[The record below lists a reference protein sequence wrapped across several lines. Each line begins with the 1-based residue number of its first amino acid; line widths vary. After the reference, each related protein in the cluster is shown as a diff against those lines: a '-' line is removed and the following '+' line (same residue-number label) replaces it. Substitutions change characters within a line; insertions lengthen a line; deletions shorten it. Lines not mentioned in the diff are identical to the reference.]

1 MKKAT
6 VIRVDDIRQTLGVM
20 NVDNG
25 GFVSK
30 SLELPWKNNDNNISC
45 IPIGKYTCKYTR
57 SPRMSV
63 EHLTRWLKKNVGKTE
78 ADCPESEKN
87 VYTYEIMNVPKRGGV
102 RIHSANYFHQLR
114 GCIALGNAAKD
125 MDMDGCDDIS
135 HSGQTIKAFEK
146 YMNYEDFELE
156 IKYINGK

>member
-1 MKKAT
+1 MEKMKKGT
-6 VIRVDDIRQTLGVM
+6 IIRVDDVRQTLGVI

-25 GFVSK
+25 GFTSK
-30 SLELPWKNNDNNISC
+30 SLELPWKENQNNISC
-45 IPIGKYTCKYTR
+45 IPAGVYICKWTK
-57 SPRMSV
+57 STRMS
-63 EHLTRWLKKNVGKTE
+63 
-78 ADCPESEKN
+78 AEKGHD
-87 VYTYEIMNVPKRGGV
+87 VFTYQIMDVPNRGGV

-135 HSGQTIKAFEK
+135 HSGATVKAFEK
-146 YMNYEDFELE
+146 YMNYQDFELE

>member
-30 SLELPWKNNDNNISC
+30 SLELPWKNNQNNISC
-45 IPIGKYTCKYTR
+45 IPVGTYICKYTR
-57 SPRMSV
+57 SPRISKV
-63 EHLTRWLKKNVGKTE
+63 KGE
-78 ADCPESEKN
+78 DFF
-87 VYTYEIMNVPKRGGV
+87 TYEIMDVPNRGGV

-125 MDMDGCDDIS
+125 MDMDGCNDIS
-135 HSGQTIKAFEK
+135 HSGDTIKAFEK